1 MASILIDIGH
11 PAHVH
16 LFRNAAKI
24 WQEMGHRVHFSALDR
39 EMILELLERYGFS
52 YDVTYR
58 RTATRRGLLYEIP
71 PRTWRTLR
79 IARKVQ
85 ADLLLSMA
93 NPTVG
98 FPALLLR
105 KPYLAFHDT
114 EPAYNQLAAALP
126 FATMV
131 ATPEVYYRDAGK
143 KQVRYK
149 GYHEL
154 AYLHPKHFTPDASV
168 LAEIGLA
175 PGERYFIVRF
185 VAWQATHDVHEHG
198 LTLEDKRAILTLLE
212 QHGRVILST
221 EDEVPAAF
229 AHHITEFPQDR
240 MHDLL
245 AFAQIY
251 IGEGNTMAAEAA
263 ELGTPSIRA
272 NTMDLG
278 YCRDLQRRG
287 LMFQLVEGQA
297 ILSKIN
303 ELLSM
308 PGRADTFRQRRATM
322 LAETTPTTDA
332 IVEFGLRLLD
342 GWKPGRE

>member
-1 MASILIDIGH
+1 MATILMDIGH
-11 PAHVH
+11 PADVH
-16 LFRNAAKI
+16 QFRGAAQT

-39 EMILELLERYGFS
+39 EMIVELLNHYGFS
-52 YDVTYR
+52 YDISYR
-58 RTATRRGLLYEIP
+58 RGTKRRGLLQELPI
-71 PRTWRTLR
+71 RTWRTLR
-79 IARKVQ
+79 IAQNVQ
-85 ADLLLSMA
+85 ADLLVSMA

-98 FPALLLR
+98 FPAWLLR

-126 FATMV
+126 FTTMV
-131 ATPEVYYRDAGK
+131 ATPDVYYRDLGA

-154 AYLHPKHFTPDASV
+154 AYLRPEQFTPDETV

-175 PGERYFIVRF
+175 PGEPFFIVRF

-198 LTLEDKRAILTLLE
+198 LSLEDKRAILNLLE

-221 EDEVPAAF
+221 EGEVPAEF
-229 AHHITEFPQDR
+229 AHHITDFPQER

-245 AFAQIY
+245 ALAQIY
-251 IGEGNTMAAEAA
+251 IGEGNTMASEAA
-263 ELGTPSIRA
+263 VLGTPAIRA

-278 YCRDLQRRG
+278 YCRDLQRRS
-287 LMFQLVEGQA
+287 LMFQLLDGQA
-297 ILSKIN
+297 ILSKIS

-308 PGRADTFRQRRATM
+308 PGFADTFRQRRATL
-322 LAETTPTTDA
+322 LAETIHPTA
-332 IVEFGLRLLD
+332 AYVEYGLRLL
-342 GWKPGRE
+342 EQSNA